1 MGAAHIRA
9 KKGRRRAAQGE
20 RATARFADSADPG
33 LPPVQGLYDPALD
46 KDSCG
51 VGFIA
56 DIKGR
61 SSHKLIEDALAILC
75 NLEHRGAVGADP
87 RAGDGAGILVQIP
100 HKFFAKE
107 AGRLGFGLPK
117 PGEYAIG
124 ALFMPRDPDWRQVI
138 REIYSQMIK
147 RERMTLLGWREVPS
161 DNSTLGESVKPT
173 EPVHLQVFIGR
184 GNKIKTEEEF
194 ERRLYILR
202 KSMSNAIYTRK
213 ERRLSGYYPVSISCR
228 TIVYKG
234 MFLADQLGTYYPDL
248 RDRDFESAL
257 ALVHQRFSTNTFPAW
272 SLAHPYRMIA
282 HNGEINTLRGNV
294 NWMAARQASV
304 SSPLFGKDIN
314 KLWPISYEGQ
324 SDTACFDNALEFL
337 VQGGYSLAHA
347 MMMMIPEAWAGNPL
361 MDEERRAFYEYN
373 AALMEP
379 WDGPA
384 AIAFTNGR
392 QIGAT
397 LDRNGLRPARYLL
410 TNDDRI
416 VMASE
421 MGVLPIS
428 EKDIIKKWRL
438 QPGKMLLV
446 DLDEGRLIPDE
457 ELKATLAKSHP
468 YKEWLART
476 QIVLEELP
484 GTANEAPISNLSLL
498 DRQQAFGYTQE
509 DLKFLMTP
517 MATTG
522 EEAVGS
528 MGNDTPISALSDKPK
543 SLFTYFKQN
552 FAQVT
557 NPPIDPI
564 REELVMSLVSIIG
577 PRPNIFDLEGTSK
590 TKRLEVR
597 QPILTNEDLEKI
609 RSISEMSG
617 DHFKSHTFDIT
628 FPAEHGADGMGW
640 ALAELCE
647 RAEEEVR
654 NGCNIIIL
662 SDRRASADR
671 IPIPVLLAC
680 AAVHHHLI
688 RNGLRTSVGMVLETG
703 EPREVHH
710 FACLAGYGAEAIN
723 PYLAFETLIA
733 IKDDLPGKPTDDKEV
748 IKKYIKAIGK
758 GLLKVMSKMGI
769 STYQSY
775 CGAQIFDAVGLRQDF
790 VDNYF
795 TGTHTRIEG
804 VGLAEIAEE
813 AVRRHRDAFSDAPI
827 YRSMLDV
834 GGDYAVRVRGEDHV
848 WTAET
853 VSRLQHAVR
862 GNSQDHYRA
871 FAQVVNEQNER
882 LLTIRGMFRLKKA
895 DEDGRKPVPL
905 EEVEPAKNIVRRFST
920 GAMSFGSIS
929 REAHTTLAIAMNRIG
944 GKSNT
949 GEGGEE
955 ADRFKP
961 LPNGDSMRSAIKQV
975 ASGRFGVT
983 AEYLV
988 NSDMMQIKIAQ
999 GAKPGEGGQL
1009 PGHKVDKTIAK
1020 VRHSTPGVGLISPP
1034 PHHDIYSIEDLAQ
1047 LIFDLKNVNPT
1058 GDVSVKLVSE
1068 VGVGTVAAGV
1078 SKARADHVT
1087 IAGFEGGTGASPLTS
1102 IKHAGSPWEIGL
1114 AETHQ
1119 TLVINRLRGRIA
1131 VQVDGGIRTGRDV
1144 VVGALLGADEFGFAT
1159 APLIA
1164 AGCIMMRKCHLN
1176 TCPVGVA
1183 TQDPVLRKRFKGQP
1197 EHVINYFFFV
1207 AEEVRELMAELGF
1220 RTFDEIV
1227 GQMQMLDRRKLVEHW
1242 KAKGLDFSK
1251 LFTKPPAEKG
1261 TAIFKCEPQD
1271 HKIKEI
1277 LDRKLIA
1284 ESQSALDRGAPVRL
1298 QSVIRNTD
1306 RACGG
1311 MLSGEVAKR
1320 YGHEGLP
1327 DNTIHVRFTGTAGQ
1341 SFGAWLARG
1350 ITFEL
1355 DGDANDYV
1363 GKGLSGGRLIIRPP
1377 ADSGIVPEESIIVGN
1392 TVLYGAIEG
1401 ECYFRGVAGERF
1413 AVRNSGAIAVIEGAG
1428 DHCCE
1433 YMTGGVVV
1441 VLGRTGRNFAAGMS
1455 GGIAYV
1461 VDEDNTFKS
1470 RCNMAMVELEPVP
1483 EEEQVAEQEFGHY
1496 NDLESHGRVDVMSD
1510 LTTKDA
1516 ERLHML
1522 IANHARHTGS
1532 KRAAEIL
1539 ANWDSY
1545 RPLFRKV
1552 MPVEYRRALAEMAK
1566 EKAATMQAAE

>member
-1 MGAAHIRA
+1 MSESSNDRERKVRTHGLRA
-9 KKGRRRAAQGE
+9 SD
-20 RATARFADSADPG
+20 FVDSADPG
-33 LPPVQGLYDPALD
+33 TPAVQGLYDPRQD

-56 DIKGR
+56 NIKGLK
-61 SSHKLIEDALAILC
+61 SHRIVSDALQILC

-87 RAGDGAGILVQIP
+87 RMGDGAGILVQMP
-100 HKFFAKE
+100 HKFFARKAKE
-107 AGRLGFGLPK
+107 LGFTLPE
-117 PGEYAIG
+117 PGQYAV
-124 ALFMPRDPDWRQVI
+124 AHLFLPRDQQWRDTIRRTYEETALKEGLQV
-138 REIYSQMIK
+138 
-147 RERMTLLGWREVPS
+147 LGWRNVPT
-161 DNSTLGESVKPT
+161 DNASLGESVKPT
-173 EPVHLQVFIGR
+173 EPVHMQVFIGQVTPS
-184 GNKIKTEEEF
+184 KDETHF

-202 KSMSNAIYTRK
+202 KAISNAIYQQR
-213 ERRLSGYYPVSISCR
+213 ERRLSGYYPVAISCR
-228 TIVYKG
+228 TVIYKG
-234 MFLADQLGTYYPDL
+234 MFLADQLGAYYPDL
-248 RDRDFESAL
+248 HEPDFESAL
-257 ALVHQRFSTNTFPAW
+257 ALVHQRFSTNTFPTW
-272 SLAHPYRMIA
+272 SLAHPYRYIA

-304 SSPLFGKDIN
+304 SSELYGNDIS

-361 MDEERRAFYEYN
+361 MDEDRRAFYEYN

-397 LDRNGLRPARYLL
+397 LDRNGLRPARYML
-410 TNDDRI
+410 TRDDRI
-416 VMASE
+416 IMASE
-421 MGVLPIS
+421 MGVLPIA
-428 EKDIIKKWRL
+428 EKDIVKKWRL

-446 DLDEGRLIPDE
+446 DLDEGRLIPDD
-457 ELKATLAKSHP
+457 ELKATLARSHP
-468 YKEWLART
+468 YKDWLHRT
-476 QIVLEELP
+476 QLVLEELP
-484 GTANEAPISNLSLL
+484 AAPGKSTRSNLSLL

-509 DLKFLMTP
+509 DIKLLMTP
-517 MATTG
+517 MGTTG
-522 EEAVGS
+522 EEAIGS
-528 MGNDTPISALSDKPK
+528 MGNDTPISALSDRAKP
-543 SLFTYFKQN
+543 LFTYFKQN

-564 REELVMSLVSIIG
+564 REEIVMSLVSIIG
-577 PRPNIFDLEGTSK
+577 PRPNLFDLEGTSK

-597 QPILTNEDLEKI
+597 QPVLTDADLEKI
-609 RSISEMSG
+609 RSISDMG
-617 DHFKSHTFDIT
+617 DHFKSCTLDIT
-628 FPAEHGADGMGW
+628 YAAEQGAAGMAPALKALKAD
-640 ALAELCE
+640 AEK
-647 RAEEEVR
+647 AVR
-654 NGCNIIIL
+654 DGYNIIIL
-662 SDRRASADR
+662 SDRKAGAERV
-671 IPIPVLLAC
+671 PVPSLLAC

-688 RNGLRTSVGMVLETG
+688 REGLRTSVGLVVESG

-723 PYLAFETLIA
+723 PYLAFETLVA
-733 IKDDLPGKPTDDKEV
+733 MKDELPQKLDEKEV
-748 IKKYIKAIGK
+748 VKRYIKSVGK

-775 CGAQIFDAVGLRQDF
+775 CGAQIFDAVGLKADF
-790 VDNYF
+790 VATYF
-795 TGTHTRIEG
+795 TGTATRIEG

-813 AVRRHRDAFSDAPI
+813 AVRRHRDAFGDAPI
-827 YRSMLDV
+827 YKDALDV
-834 GGDYAVRVRGEDHV
+834 GGDYQFRTRGEDHA
-848 WTAET
+848 WTAAT
-853 VSRLQHAVR
+853 VSALQHAVR
-862 GNSQDHYRA
+862 GNSYERYRA
-871 FAQVVNEQNER
+871 FAKILNEQAER
-882 LLTIRGMFRLKKA
+882 LVTIRGLFRIKDA
-895 DEDGRKPVPL
+895 GEDGRKPAPI
-905 EEVEPAKNIVRRFST
+905 EEVEPAKDIVRRFAT

-955 ADRFKP
+955 SDRFRP

-983 AEYLV
+983 TEYLV
-988 NSDMMQIKIAQ
+988 NSDVMQIKMAQ

-1009 PGHKVDKTIAK
+1009 PGHKVDKVIAK

-1047 LIFDLKNVNPT
+1047 LIYDLKNVNPS

-1078 SKARADHVT
+1078 SKARSDHVT
-1087 IAGFEGGTGASPLTS
+1087 IAGYEGGTGASPLTS

-1119 TLVINRLRGRIA
+1119 TLVANRLRGRIA
-1131 VQVDGGIRTGRDV
+1131 VQVDGGFRTGRDV
-1144 VVGALLGADEFGFAT
+1144 VIGALLGADEFGFAT

-1183 TQDPVLRKRFKGQP
+1183 TQDPVLRKRFTGQP

-1207 AEEVRELMAELGF
+1207 AEEVRELMAAMGYCS
-1220 RTFDEIV
+1220 FDEMI
-1227 GQMQMLDRRKLVEHW
+1227 GQMQMLDQRALVSHW

-1251 LFTKPPAEKG
+1251 LFTKPAAPDG
-1261 TAIFKCEPQD
+1261 VAIHHCEAQD
-1271 HKIKEI
+1271 HKIHDI

-1284 ESQSALDRGAPVRL
+1284 QAAPALEQRKPV
-1298 QSVIRNTD
+1298 VINAEIRNID
-1306 RACGG
+1306 RSAGA
-1311 MLSGEVAKR
+1311 MLSGEVARR
-1320 YGHEGLP
+1320 YGHDGLP
-1327 DNTIHVRFTGTAGQ
+1327 EDTIHVNLTGTSGQ
-1341 SFGAWLARG
+1341 SFGAWLAHG
-1350 ITFEL
+1350 VTFEL
-1355 DGDANDYV
+1355 VGEANDYV
-1363 GKGLSGGRLIIRPP
+1363 GKGLSGGRIIVKPA
-1377 ADSGIVPEESIIVGN
+1377 ADSGIVPEDSIIVGN
-1392 TVLYGAIEG
+1392 TVMYGAISG

-1413 AVRNSGAIAVIEGAG
+1413 AVRNSGATAVIEGAG

-1441 VLGRTGRNFAAGMS
+1441 VLGPTGRNFAAGMS

-1461 VDEDNTFKS
+1461 LDEDGSFAS
-1470 RCNMAMVELEPVP
+1470 RCNLAMVELEPVLA
-1483 EEEQVAEQEFGHY
+1483 EEDVNARVYHHRH
-1496 NDLESHGRVDVMSD
+1496 DLETHGRVEI
-1510 LTTKDA
+1510 LTDMTRFDA
-1516 ERLHML
+1516 ERLRYL
-1522 IANHARHTGS
+1522 IGQHARFTGS
-1532 KRAAEIL
+1532 RRAAEIL
-1539 ANWDSY
+1539 ADWPRY
-1545 RPLFRKV
+1545 CVKFRKV

-1566 EKAATMQAAE
+1566 EHLQAAE